1 MLKAEVLWE
10 QNARCSNSPQSPP
23 FWVRLINHIYPC
35 SRLCF
40 LLLFWVFILGI
51 TLEFLLACRQAY
63 DSATGKMGFYKGE
76 GVSTTW
82 QINIPL
88 NVLSGMMKY
97 QKYYLKH
104 VIPAILAGPKSRIKD
119 LLCFCTWLWGHL
131 SSAVQAQPLGMGA
144 EHRGKSTH
152 ALEPS

>member
-1 MLKAEVLWE
+1 ML
-10 QNARCSNSPQSPP
+10 RCSGNKMQDAQTPHRAHPSE
-23 FWVRLINHIYPC
+23 WGLLITFTLAADYV
-35 SRLCF
+35 F

-104 VIPAILAGPKSRIKD
+104 VILAILAGPKSRIKD